1 LVRRYPLHLFF
12 LPLFFTSG
20 FAALLY
26 QMVWQRL
33 LTFFSG
39 ADVYSVTIIV
49 AAFMGGL
56 GFGSLAGGHLAD
68 RLPPRGRLLAFAFAE
83 AAISAFA
90 FVSVPLIYGVLF
102 LRLGERPL
110 PSVAVAAVLFLTL
123 LWPTFFM
130 GLSLPLLA
138 RVLTEDAPRSAERVG
153 ALYGWNTLG
162 AAAGA
167 LTTVW
172 ILARA
177 LGFAGSI
184 LVGALLNLACA
195 AAALLL
201 AGRAAG
207 VPMGTTPPPAP
218 PSPLERAPF
227 RLPAWIAIYALS
239 GFLALSLEILWF
251 RLLGTILK
259 SNSFTF
265 ATLLAIY
272 LGGLGLGALLASRWA
287 RRSRRPALTF
297 LLLQSGIPLYAG
309 LSLGLLTHGLP
320 RFAVLRPLADY
331 LGGYETLELD
341 AAIRALQRFALRAGS
356 VAPFT
361 RDLAGQFALLYGAV
375 PLYLIGPP
383 TLLMGMSFPYLQRA
397 VQTDLALLGRRVG
410 WLQTSNIVGSMIGAA
425 LTGVVL
431 LHGLGSAWTLRLLV
445 ALGAVFFLLFA
456 RARWPADARRRWL
469 GYLGALAAAG
479 LAALASPSP
488 AILWARLHGTTP
500 DRVLFAEDG
509 SGLAL
514 LKEEREGTRETTVVY
529 VNGLGQSSLPYG
541 GYHTLLG
548 ALPAMLHPRPEAIAI
563 IGLGSGDTLFGAAGR
578 PETTRLDCVE
588 IVACQLPTL
597 ERLPP
602 RRYPGLDLLL
612 RDARVRYVFA
622 DGRSQLMRGQ
632 ERYDIIEADALR
644 AGSAYSGNLYSREY
658 FELLRRRLRPGGFG
672 VSWAPTRRVRDTF
685 VSVFPHVLKF
695 QDTLIGSNEAMAFD
709 REAVRARMRD
719 PFVRSHYLRAGLDVE
734 ELLDEALERGPTV
747 IGPETDRTSLRDI
760 NTDLFP
766 RDEYLASQSF
776 LAGAEERPRPQGS
789 AGR

>member
-1 LVRRYPLHLFF
+1 
-12 LPLFFTSG
+12 
-20 FAALLY
+20 
-26 QMVWQRL
+26 MVWQRL

-68 RLPPRGRLLAFAFAE
+68 RLHPRGRLLAFALSE

-90 FVSVPLIYGVLF
+90 FVSVPLIYGVLYR
-102 LRLGERPL
+102 RLGEWPL
-110 PSVAVAAVLFLTL
+110 PSGAAAAVLFLTL

-138 RVLTEDAPRSAERVG
+138 RVLTEDAPRSAERIG

-162 AAAGA
+162 AAVGA

-172 ILARA
+172 ILVRA
-177 LGFAGSI
+177 LGFAGAI

-201 AGRAAG
+201 AGRAGA
-207 VPMGTTPPPAP
+207 TEKTPPPPAGADP
-218 PSPLERAPF
+218 PPRTPF
-227 RLPAWIAIYALS
+227 RLPAWIALYALS

-272 LGGLGLGALLASRWA
+272 LGGLGLGALLASGWA
-287 RRSRRPALTF
+287 RRARRPALAF
-297 LLLQSGIPLYAG
+297 LLLQSAIPLYAG

-320 RFAVLRPLADY
+320 RLAVLRPLADY
-331 LGGYETLELD
+331 LGAYETLEL
-341 AAIRALQRFALRAGS
+341 AAAVRALQRFALRAGS

-361 RDLAGQFALLYGAV
+361 RDLARQFALLYGAV

-397 VQTDLALLGRRVG
+397 VQTDLAFLGRRVG
-410 WLQTSNIVGSMIGAA
+410 WLQTSNIVGSMIGAG
-425 LTGVVL
+425 LTGVFL
-431 LHGLGSAWTLRLLV
+431 LHRLGTAWTLRLLV
-445 ALGAVFFLLFA
+445 ALGAVFLLLLA
-456 RARWPADARRRWL
+456 RARWPADARPRRL
-469 GYLGALAAAG
+469 GYLGAL
-479 LAALASPSP
+479 LATGVTALASPSP

-500 DRVLFAEDG
+500 GRVLFAEDG

-514 LKEEREGTRETTVVY
+514 LKEEREGSRETTVVY

-548 ALPAMLHPRPEAIAI
+548 ALPALLHPRPEQIAI

-578 PETTRLDCVE
+578 PETTRVDCIE
-588 IVACQLPTL
+588 IVACQLRTL

-612 RDARVRYVFA
+612 HDGRVRYLFA
-622 DGRSQLMRGQ
+622 DGRSSLMRGR

-672 VSWAPTRRVRDTF
+672 VTWAPTRRVRDTF

-695 QDTLIGSNEAMAFD
+695 QDTLIGSNEPMAFD
-709 REAVRARMRD
+709 RDAVLARMRD
-719 PFVRSHYLRAGLDVE
+719 PFVRSHYGRAGIDLE
-734 ELLDEALERGPTV
+734 ELLGDTLERGPTV
-747 IGPETDRTSLRDI
+747 FGPEADRTSLTDI

-766 RDEYLASQSF
+766 RDEYLASESF
-776 LAGAEERPRPQGS
+776 RAGAEERRPQGR

>member
-1 LVRRYPLHLFF
+1 
-12 LPLFFTSG
+12 
-20 FAALLY
+20 
-26 QMVWQRL
+26 MVWQRL

-68 RLPPRGRLLAFAFAE
+68 RLHPRGRLLAFALCE

-90 FVSVPLIYGVLF
+90 FVSVPLIYGVLY

-110 PSVAVAAVLFLTL
+110 PSAAVAAVLFLTL

-138 RVLTEDAPRSAERVG
+138 RVLTEDAPRSAERIG

-162 AAAGA
+162 AAGGA

-177 LGFAGSI
+177 LGFGGSI

-195 AAALLL
+195 GAALLL
-201 AGRAAG
+201 AGRAGA
-207 VPMGTTPPPAP
+207 VTETPPAAGAA
-218 PSPLERAPF
+218 PLERTPF
-227 RLPAWIAIYALS
+227 RLPAWIAIYSLS

-265 ATLLAIY
+265 ATLLGIY
-272 LGGLGLGALLASRWA
+272 LGGLGVGALLASRWA
-287 RRSRRPALTF
+287 RRARRPALTF

-309 LSLGLLTHGLP
+309 LSLGLLIYGLP
-320 RFAVLRPLADY
+320 RFAALRPLAGY

-341 AAIRALQRFALRAGS
+341 AAVRALQRFALRAGS

-361 RDLAGQFALLYGAV
+361 RDLARQFALLYGAV

-397 VQTDLALLGRRVG
+397 VQTDLAFLGRRVG
-410 WLQTSNIVGSMIGAA
+410 WLQTANIVGSMIGAG
-425 LTGVVL
+425 LTGVFL
-431 LHGLGSAWTLRLLV
+431 LHRLGTAWSLRLLL
-445 ALGAVFFLLFA
+445 ALGAVFLLLFA
-456 RARWPADARRRWL
+456 RARWPADARGRWL
-469 GYLGALAAAG
+469 GYLGAL
-479 LAALASPSP
+479 LATGVTALVSPSP
-488 AILWARLHGTTP
+488 AVLWARLHGTTP

-548 ALPAMLHPRPEAIAI
+548 ALPAMLHPRPERIAI
-563 IGLGSGDTLFGAAGR
+563 IGLGSGDTLFGASGR
-578 PETTRLDCVE
+578 PETTRVDCIE
-588 IVACQLPTL
+588 IVACQLRTL

-602 RRYPGLDLLL
+602 RRYSGLDLLL
-612 RDARVRYVFA
+612 RDGRVRYVFA

-632 ERYDIIEADALR
+632 ERYDLIEADALR

-672 VSWAPTRRVRDTF
+672 VTWAPTRRVRDTF

-695 QDTLIGSNEAMAFD
+695 QDTLIGSNEEMVFD
-709 REAVRARMRD
+709 LDAVRARMRD
-719 PFVRSHYLRAGLDVE
+719 PFVRSHYGRAGLDLE
-734 ELLDEALERGPTV
+734 ELLADALERGPTV
-747 IGPETDRTSLRDI
+747 IGPEADRTSLTDI

-766 RDEYLASQSF
+766 RDEYLASKSF
-776 LAGAEERPRPQGS
+776 LAGAEERRPAQGS